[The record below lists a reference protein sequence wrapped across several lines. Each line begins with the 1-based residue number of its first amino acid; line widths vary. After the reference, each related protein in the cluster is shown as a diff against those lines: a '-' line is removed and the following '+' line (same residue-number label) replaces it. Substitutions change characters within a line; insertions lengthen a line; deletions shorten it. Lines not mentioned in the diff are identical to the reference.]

1 MQFNNNL
8 FRLSSYR
15 KNYRKRK
22 VGNTLLYVS
31 LDFAYLKDLAIID
44 MNLRT
49 VLSKMSLDIEH
60 YAKMQLLSIFEANKE
75 DGYAI
80 VTDYFNN
87 LSVERKDKLLNEL
100 SQSKSSLYCKDL
112 YYKYLSDTK
121 NIILPVWVFIEL
133 VPFGSLI
140 DFYKFCGEKK
150 NDKTMLNNHYLLKTT
165 KSVRNAAAHN
175 NCILNDLRPSRN
187 KFNIDKNMQ
196 RKICNVSSS
205 VHEQNEK
212 RMSNQRI
219 AQIITLLYTYNK
231 IVTSNT
237 LRKVTQENMLKLKDR
252 FFKNIDFYKDNE
264 LILSNF
270 NFLKQIFDCFE
281 ELV

>member
-1 MQFNNNL
+1 M
-8 FRLSSYR
+8 
-15 KNYRKRK
+15 
-22 VGNTLLYVS
+22 
-31 LDFAYLKDLAIID
+31 
-44 MNLRT
+44 
-49 VLSKMSLDIEH
+49 
-60 YAKMQLLSIFEANKE
+60 
-75 DGYAI
+75 
-80 VTDYFNN
+80 
-87 LSVERKDKLLNEL
+87 
-100 SQSKSSLYCKDL
+100 
-112 YYKYLSDTK
+112 
-121 NIILPVWVFIEL
+121 EL
-133 VPFGSLI
+133 VPFGSFI
-140 DFYKFCGEKK
+140 DFYKFCGEQK

-165 KSVRNAAAHN
+165 KSIRNAVAHN

-196 RKICNVSSS
+196 RKICNVSSG

-237 LRKVTQENMLKLKDR
+237 LRKVTQENLLKLKDR
-252 FFKNIDFYKDNE
+252 FFKNIHFYKDNE